1 MNILFVSEFFYPR
14 LAGGELISWQLLNG
28 LAKKGHN
35 IYVITSRM
43 PKTMEIENINGIEI
57 YRPISSAIPV
67 QKGSSIIPTIIK
79 RVAFMVRMYSYLKK
93 HLKHHSVDIVY
104 NMGYFT
110 ALPVSLVAS
119 RYHYPAVCS
128 IRSFCG
134 KSWFQFTNYFLAILN
149 YLGEKNIIRLGKYDM
164 LHCPSNKVAED
175 VKTCIPANIFVIPNP
190 IDFDEIKKVREN
202 TDSKLIRNLIG
213 IEENEQFLLF
223 VGSLVKVK
231 NIDGLI
237 KVLGKLKMNY
247 KLVIV
252 GEGPERIKIGGL
264 ITRLGLGYKVI
275 LLGEKPHKETLRII
289 RSCDIFVLP
298 SKSETFSNVS
308 LEALLLGKPV
318 ISTRVGVLPEI
329 ESENLYLIDNL
340 EEINSLLE
348 KGIKGK
354 DDKRFLKMCLATYSM
369 DNVVARFDR
378 MFQNE
383 IKSKS

>member
-1 MNILFVSEFFYPR
+1 
-14 LAGGELISWQLLNG
+14 
-28 LAKKGHN
+28 
-35 IYVITSRM
+35 
-43 PKTMEIENINGIEI
+43 
-57 YRPISSAIPV
+57 
-67 QKGSSIIPTIIK
+67 
-79 RVAFMVRMYSYLKK
+79 
-93 HLKHHSVDIVY
+93 
-104 NMGYFT
+104 
-110 ALPVSLVAS
+110 
-119 RYHYPAVCS
+119 
-128 IRSFCG
+128 
-134 KSWFQFTNYFLAILN
+134 
-149 YLGEKNIIRLGKYDM
+149 M

-354 DDKRFLKMCLATYSM
+354 DDKRFLKCVWRL
-369 DNVVARFDR
+369 FDG
-378 MFQNE
+378 
-383 IKSKS
+383 